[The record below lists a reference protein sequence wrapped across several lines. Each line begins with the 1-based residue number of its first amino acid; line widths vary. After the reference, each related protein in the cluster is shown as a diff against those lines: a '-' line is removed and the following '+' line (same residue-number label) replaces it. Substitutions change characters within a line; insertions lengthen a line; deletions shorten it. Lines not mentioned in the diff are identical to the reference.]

1 MLNEIKLELE
11 KYPSQISKSIWSIIK
26 DLQKI
31 DGFEVYSVDEWKSN
45 LPTLLPTIGSRME
58 GDIKTHIEG
67 IKVLLQDQK
76 LRKRWSSLEYRPEDD
91 KKNPL

>member
-11 KYPSQISKSIWSIIK
+11 KYPSQLSKSIWSIIK

-58 GDIKTHIEG
+58 SEIKNHIEG

-91 KKNPL
+91 KKKPL